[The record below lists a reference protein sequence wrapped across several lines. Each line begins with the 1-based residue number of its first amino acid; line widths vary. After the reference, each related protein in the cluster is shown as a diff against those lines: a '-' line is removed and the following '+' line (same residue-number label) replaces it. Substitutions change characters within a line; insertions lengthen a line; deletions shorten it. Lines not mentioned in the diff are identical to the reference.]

1 MNPNAL
7 QFNSIDVT
15 RMDQMTLLSFLHM
28 IDNHGQ
34 ADATMQAKMGQFWTD
49 FHAAFNAYDL
59 VINPERTS
67 IFTAELK
74 KKDEDRDNALGAYH
88 EAILGLQ
95 RHPVEAKRMAAKKLL
110 INYDSFNPD
119 RGLEYMKETESIHQ
133 MVKEI
138 EDKPELTAAV
148 TLLGLGDYKD
158 DLKLKNDDFAVT
170 MAARTGTTEGQ
181 TKGAVAAARAA
192 AEAKYQLF
200 RQMLNVASIYEGDAD
215 YRPFILKANA
225 EVEHYRTILAR
236 KGISTGGGSS
246 NNGQGTASPDNGQGG
261 TASPDPSQGGGNGGG
276 DNQGGGTGT
285 IDVTGGGGS
294 SPTPDGGGTASPDP
308 SQGGG
313 NGGTNT
319 GGGSDNPENDGGD

>member
-7 QFNSIDVT
+7 QFISIDVT

-74 KKDEDRDNALGAYH
+74 KKDEDRDSALGAYH

-119 RGLEYMKETESIHQ
+119 RSLEYMKETETIHQ

-138 EDKPELTAAV
+138 ENQPELTAAV

-158 DLKLKNDDFAVT
+158 DLKQKNDDFATT
-170 MAARTGTTEGQ
+170 MATRTGTTEGQ

-215 YRPFILKANA
+215 YRSFILKANA

-246 NNGQGTASPDNGQGG
+246 TGQGQ
-261 TASPDPSQGGGNGGG
+261 ASPDPSQGGENGGQQTGG
-276 DNQGGGTGT
+276 DNNQGGGTGT
-285 IDVTGGGGS
+285 IDTGGTGGGTTGGDNGGS
-294 SPTPDGGGTASPDP
+294 TGGGDNGGGGGT
-308 SQGGG
+308 
-313 NGGTNT
+313 
-319 GGGSDNPENDGGD
+319 GSIVIDNPENDGGD